1 MSRIR
6 ISHFGPINTH
16 GYGHDGWI
24 DIKKVTVFI
33 GEQGCGKSSVAK
45 LVSLCTWIEKVLTR
59 RDYGR
64 KGFTSSDFKG
74 FLSRYHRL
82 TNYFM
87 DGKTEIEY
95 EGDAYRL
102 RYTKEGNL
110 LIGEM
115 PSINK
120 YPLPQ
125 IAYIPAER
133 NLITTLNNP
142 DLVKE
147 CPGSLVGFLAEY
159 ARAKKAIANE
169 LMLPINDALL
179 DYDQESDILSIKG
192 RDYKVRLQESASG
205 FQSVVPLYL
214 VSKYLSESVLNQARP
229 SNKMRVDE
237 MAPNKMSVDEM
248 ARFQNEVIL
257 ILNNKDLTEEQRQ
270 LAISALAARFNK
282 SAFINIVEEPEQNL
296 YPSSQVLLLQSLLQF
311 NNALSANKLIVTT
324 HSPYLV
330 NHLAVAVKAHKLKN
344 AYKDIADKI
353 NEIYP
358 LEATVSPDDLAI
370 YQHDANDNYFY
381 ALKQYKGIPS
391 DENLLNVQLDES
403 NDRYASLLEIEQR
416 A

>member
-1 MSRIR
+1 
-6 ISHFGPINTH
+6 
-16 GYGHDGWI
+16 
-24 DIKKVTVFI
+24 
-33 GEQGCGKSSVAK
+33 
-45 LVSLCTWIEKVLTR
+45 
-59 RDYGR
+59 
-64 KGFTSSDFKG
+64 
-74 FLSRYHRL
+74 
-82 TNYFM
+82 
-87 DGKTEIEY
+87 
-95 EGDAYRL
+95 
-102 RYTKEGNL
+102 
-110 LIGEM
+110 
-115 PSINK
+115 
-120 YPLPQ
+120 
-125 IAYIPAER
+125 
-133 NLITTLNNP
+133 
-142 DLVKE
+142 
-147 CPGSLVGFLAEY
+147 
-159 ARAKKAIANE
+159 
-169 LMLPINDALL
+169 
-179 DYDQESDILSIKG
+179 
-192 RDYKVRLQESASG
+192 
-205 FQSVVPLYL
+205 
-214 VSKYLSESVLNQARP
+214 
-229 SNKMRVDE
+229 MRVDE
-237 MAPNKMSVDEM
+237 LAPNKMSVDEM

-344 AYKDIADKI
+344 SYKDIADKI

>member
-1 MSRIR
+1 M
-6 ISHFGPINTH
+6 
-16 GYGHDGWI
+16 
-24 DIKKVTVFI
+24 
-33 GEQGCGKSSVAK
+33 
-45 LVSLCTWIEKVLTR
+45 
-59 RDYGR
+59 
-64 KGFTSSDFKG
+64 
-74 FLSRYHRL
+74 
-82 TNYFM
+82 
-87 DGKTEIEY
+87 
-95 EGDAYRL
+95 
-102 RYTKEGNL
+102 
-110 LIGEM
+110 IGEM

-133 NLITTLNNP
+133 NLIATLNNP

-147 CPGSLVGFLAEY
+147 WPGSLVGFLAEY
-159 ARAKKAIANE
+159 ARAKNAIANE
-169 LMLPINDALL
+169 LMLPINGALL
-179 DYDQESDILSIKG
+179 DYDQESDILSVKG

-248 ARFQNEVIL
+248 ARFQNEVMM

-330 NHLAVAVKAHKLKN
+330 NHLAVAVKAHKLKK

-358 LEATVSPDDLAI
+358 LEATVSPDDLVI

>member
-24 DIKKVTVFI
+24 NIKKVTVFI

-64 KGFTSSDFKG
+64 KRFTASDFTG

-82 TNYFM
+82 TNYFIA
-87 DGKTEIEY
+87 GKTEIEY

-102 RYTKEGNL
+102 RYTQEGDL
-110 LIGEM
+110 LIDEM

-125 IAYIPAER
+125 IAYVPAER
-133 NLITTLNNP
+133 NLITTLNKPN
-142 DLVKE
+142 LVKE
-147 CPGSLVGFLAEY
+147 WPESLVGFLTEY
-159 ARAKKAIANE
+159 ARAKNAIANE
-169 LMLPINDALL
+169 LMLPINGALL

-214 VSKYLSESVLNQARP
+214 VSKYLSESVLKQARK
-229 SNKMRVDE
+229 SNE
-237 MAPNKMSVDEM
+237 MSVDEM
-248 ARFQNEVIL
+248 ARFQNEIIM
-257 ILNNKDLTEEQRQ
+257 ILNNKDLTEQQRQ
-270 LAISALAARFNK
+270 LTISALAARFNK

-296 YPSSQVLLLQSLLQF
+296 YPSSQTLLLQSLLQF
-311 NNALSANKLIVTT
+311 NNTLSANKLVVTT

-330 NHLAVAVKAHKLKN
+330 NHLAVAVKTHTLKIAHE
-344 AYKDIADKI
+344 DIADKI
-353 NEIYP
+353 KEIYP
-358 LEATVSPDDLAI
+358 LDATVSPEDLAI

-403 NDRYASLLEIEQR
+403 NDKYASLLEIEQR

>member
-1 MSRIR
+1 
-6 ISHFGPINTH
+6 
-16 GYGHDGWI
+16 
-24 DIKKVTVFI
+24 
-33 GEQGCGKSSVAK
+33 
-45 LVSLCTWIEKVLTR
+45 
-59 RDYGR
+59 
-64 KGFTSSDFKG
+64 
-74 FLSRYHRL
+74 
-82 TNYFM
+82 M

-133 NLITTLNNP
+133 NLIATLNNP

-147 CPGSLVGFLAEY
+147 WPGSLVGFLAEY

-169 LMLPINDALL
+169 LLLPINGALL

-237 MAPNKMSVDEM
+237 LAPNKMSVDEM

-344 AYKDIADKI
+344 SYKDIADKI